1 MRKRGDKKVKR
12 GSGTR
17 WVPDWMYAAMCKQS
31 NRWHETLGLL
41 FHFCLQQ
48 KRRHSCRSL
57 HMPFVHG
64 CPGWTLI
71 PIFTSHVWL
80 SGKKKKSAFYIFF
93 TPRKQ
98 RISLS
103 VMGNIFPSQSFCLP
117 CIHISTMN
125 INNIGL
131 SRMSTIF
138 CLLISISSLHKSFI
152 SLGTLVKGSSSL
164 PWLISSQ
171 PHRSQAFPNQC
182 SLCSHKDPRNPAA
195 CPQLIF
201 PVTTLLTQPPTV
213 RGCKCKGRNRLLCVH
228 PQSPTS
234 PPLAHSGV
242 AKVSITLGG

>member
-1 MRKRGDKKVKR
+1 MLLCVNNPTGGMRLLACSFTSAFNRKGD
-12 GSGTR
+12 T
-17 WVPDWMYAAMCKQS
+17 AAGACIC
-31 NRWHETLGLL
+31 LL
-41 FHFCLQQ
+41 FNFHIMFDYLEKKQQ
-48 KRRHSCRSL
+48 LHS
-57 HMPFVHG
+57 MF
-64 CPGWTLI
+64 
-71 PIFTSHVWL
+71 
-80 SGKKKKSAFYIFF
+80 FF

-103 VMGNIFPSQSFCLP
+103 VMGNIFPSQSFWLP

-201 PVTTLLTQPPTV
+201 PVATLLTQPPTV

>member
-1 MRKRGDKKVKR
+1 MLLCVNNPTGGMRLLACSFTSAFNRKGD
-12 GSGTR
+12 T
-17 WVPDWMYAAMCKQS
+17 AAGACIC
-31 NRWHETLGLL
+31 LL
-41 FHFCLQQ
+41 FMVVLDGHLFQ
-48 KRRHSCRSL
+48 
-57 HMPFVHG
+57 F
-64 CPGWTLI
+64 
-71 PIFTSHVWL
+71 SHL
-80 SGKKKKSAFYIFF
+80 MFDYLEKKTPAFYVFF

-201 PVTTLLTQPPTV
+201 PVATLLTQPPTV

>member
-48 KRRHSCRSL
+48 KRRQLQEPAYAFCS
-57 HMPFVHG
+57 
-64 CPGWTLI
+64 
-71 PIFTSHVWL
+71 WL
-80 SGKKKKSAFYIFF
+80 SWMDTYSNFHISCLIIWKKKTAFYVFF

-201 PVTTLLTQPPTV
+201 PVATLLTQPPTV